1 MARTDFVPKVV
12 VNPYGFAR
20 ICTLYTHESHSKG
33 CKFIRLVRVSLWLSG
48 SVLIF
53 RAEGSRFEDSS
64 GRWLVHLS
72 FDWTYLVKGLWLCLR
87 ELWHSVINTTQHVDN
102 SRKLIRVL
110 WLGHIRISV
119 GMRAGCTSDILTKN
133 GGVMRCDYTFY
144 VFQKNITKVRWL
156 SLIFLKV
163 SFDAWQ

>member
-1 MARTDFVPKVV
+1 MKHSKETITGYWWLELISYQKLWLTRTDLLEFVRSIPMSRTQKAV
-12 VNPYGFAR
+12 
-20 ICTLYTHESHSKG
+20 
-33 CKFIRLVRVSLWLSG
+33 KFIRHVHVSLWLSG

-64 GRWLVHLS
+64 GRWLVHPS

-102 SRKLIRVL
+102 SRKLVRVL

-119 GMRAGCTSDILTKN
+119 SMCAGRTADILTKN
-133 GGVMRCDYTFY
+133 GDAMLLYFFECFKKI
-144 VFQKNITKVRWL
+144 QL
-156 SLIFLKV
+156 SWD
-163 SFDAWQ
+163 SYH